1 MLRNVVCFFVAE
13 VITKLLSR
21 VNWECLHKAA
31 ADMKIDNPLNETM
44 ITFTTAKEGAGEPDY
59 KNDEAFLRYIHHLLF
74 EVHLLDGFLVC
85 PQSGRKFPVKDGI
98 PNMLLHE
105 DEI

>member
-1 MLRNVVCFFVAE
+1 MMK
-13 VITKLLSR
+13 KLLSR
-21 VNWECLHKAA
+21 INWECLQKAA
-31 ADMKIDNPLNETM
+31 VDMKIESPFNETM
-44 ITFTTAKEGAGEPDY
+44 IALTTAKEGEAL
-59 KNDEAFLRYIHHLLF
+59 DEDFLRYIHHLLF